1 MATVND
7 VAIPMSDG
15 VTLYANV
22 GYPADAFGRRV
33 AGTFP
38 VLLSQNPYGAAAGA
52 PNPYFVRRGYIYVT
66 VDVRHT
72 TPRSP
77 APVEKDGQLFGPRQT
92 QDGVEAVDFVAHRLE
107 GSNGKVGLVGCSFL
121 GINQLF
127 TAAAIGPNSPV
138 KAINPACAAF
148 GYEIFFDGGIPG
160 KLLSLFSLA
169 GESDAPFAVVGS
181 FVSQLGRDIAA
192 GNDEAYDRDFWRVR
206 NTTALAP
213 SIVAN
218 DIPTLLWAGWQAL
231 ESQPAVEL
239 YSALQN
245 AASGRD
251 PFARPQ
257 PDQPVNGRYQ
267 MVMGGGGH
275 AAGLDPAFHLQWFDR
290 WLKDDQSG
298 IDQTSTPLH
307 AYEVGSQR
315 WVNVADLPIAPTLP
329 YYLGGTSLARQA
341 PAAGTAALRYALP
354 NESGGSLT
362 FTSAPLQESMSVAG
376 PTTATIYASSS
387 NTQMALIATLQH
399 VDPLG
404 RATTIADGTL
414 LGSMRAVD
422 DAKSWKEA
430 DGRMVKPYHPFTSDA
445 FLTPGQVERFD
456 IELDTTLYA
465 VPAGHALRL
474 VLSTQP
480 ASDVCAA
487 SNLLAG
493 LGPAIP
499 CNPTDP
505 QKAAL
510 AGGTYQIVL
519 GGANGS
525 LVNVPLVKPSDLP
538 ATLACTTPTS
548 PLSAQPMSWDGG
560 VKGPRDPIADAAS
573 CLAVP

>member
-1 MATVND
+1 MLIVTD
-7 VAIPMSDG
+7 VPIQMSDG
-15 VTLYANV
+15 VVLRANV
-22 GYPADAFGRRV
+22 GYPADAFGRR
-33 AGTFP
+33 AEGTFP
-38 VLLSQNPYGAAAGA
+38 VLLSQNPYGAAAGN
-52 PNPYFVRRGYIYVT
+52 PNPYFVRRGYIYMT
-66 VDVRHT
+66 MDVRQT
-72 TPRSP
+72 TPRST
-77 APVEKDGQLFGPRQT
+77 APVEPDGQLFGPRQT
-92 QDGVEAVDFVAHRLE
+92 QDGVEAVDFAAHHLD
-107 GSNGKVGLVGCSFL
+107 GSNGTVGLIGCSFL

-206 NTTALAP
+206 NTTALAT

-239 YSALQN
+239 YTALQN
-245 AASGRD
+245 AAAGRD
-251 PFARPQ
+251 PYAAREPN
-257 PDQPVNGRYQ
+257 QPVNGRYQ

-290 WLKDDQSG
+290 WLKGDDNG
-298 IDQTSTPLH
+298 IEQTSTPLH
-307 AYEVGSQR
+307 VFEVGSQR
-315 WVNVADLPIAPTLP
+315 WVNVPDLPIAPTVP
-329 YYLGGTSLARQA
+329 YYLGSSALARQA
-341 PAAGTAALRYALP
+341 PAPGTATLRYALP
-354 NESGGSLT
+354 SESGGSLT
-362 FTSAPLQESMSVAG
+362 FTSPPLQESMSVAG
-376 PTTATIYASSS
+376 PTTATVYASSS
-387 NTQMALIATLQH
+387 NTQLALIATLQH
-399 VDPLG
+399 VDAFG

-414 LGSMRAVD
+414 IGSMRAVD

-430 DGRMVKPYHPFTSDA
+430 DGRMVKPYHPFNRDA
-445 FLTPGQVERFD
+445 LLTPGEVERFD
-456 IELDTTLYA
+456 IKLDTTLYA

-480 ASDVCAA
+480 AADVCAA

-510 AGGTYQIVL
+510 AGGTYQIQL

-525 LVNVPLVKPSDLP
+525 VVNVPLVKPNDLP

-548 PLSAQPMSWDGG
+548 PLSTQPMNWDGG
-560 VKGPRDPIADAAS
+560 VKGPRDPVADATS
-573 CLAVP
+573 CLATR